1 MFLKLKLQLFAD
13 KDIAKRAINGT
24 FGSCYLEGEYVAE
37 TTGLKA
43 DVGLNYMDVPI
54 CGSLE
59 PGKKLSGTTR
69 NGNITMHKINSRMA
83 RLLSDNIKAGKT
95 PSFTIVSNLDDPD
108 AYGAERVVLTGV
120 KFTNLT
126 LIDWTVGQLG
136 SINQSFTFD
145 DWEYMDTIDEA

>member
-1 MFLKLKLQLFAD
+1 MFLKLNLQLFAG
-13 KDIAKRAINGT
+13 KDIAERVINGT
-24 FGSCYLEGEYVAE
+24 FGNCFLEGEYVAE

-43 DVGLNYMDVPI
+43 DVGLNYMDVDR
-54 CGSLE
+54 CGKLE
-59 PGKKLSGTTR
+59 PGKKLSGTSRT
-69 NGNITMHKINSRMA
+69 GNLTMHKVNSRMA

-108 AYGAERVVLTGV
+108 ADGAERVVLKGV

-126 LIDWTVGQLG
+126 LIDWTVKQLG

-145 DWEYMDTIDEA
+145 DWEYMDLIDEA